1 MEYIYSPK
9 GVCAK
14 KMIFDIEGDIVNN
27 LTVIG
32 GCPGNLLA
40 IPLLI
45 KKSKIDDIISKLK
58 GVKCGIK
65 VTSCPDQIADALIN
79 YINLKRNN

>member
-1 MEYIYSPK
+1 MEYIYNPK
-9 GVCAK
+9 GVCSS
-14 KMIFDIEGDIVNN
+14 KMIFDIEGEIVNN

-45 KKSKIDDIISKLK
+45 KGQKIDDIIGKLQ
-58 GVKCGIK
+58 GVKCGFK
-65 VTSCPDQIADALIN
+65 TSSCPDQIACALIN
-79 YINLKRNN
+79 YKNIKRN